1 MCRALSTMN
10 PLWQTLAEAEEAVRS
25 GKRSVI
31 IFIRDHNA
39 RGQEISGYID
49 YGHRSAQPQVVTC

>member
-1 MCRALSTMN
+1 MN